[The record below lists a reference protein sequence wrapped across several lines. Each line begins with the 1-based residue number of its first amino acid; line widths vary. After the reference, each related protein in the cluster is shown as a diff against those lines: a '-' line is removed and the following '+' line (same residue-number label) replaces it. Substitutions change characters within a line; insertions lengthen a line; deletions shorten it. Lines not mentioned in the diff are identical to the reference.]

1 MKTLAKTLICCAP
14 SIFAVSAD
22 AAAEISSQTVAALPS
37 HYHLGPGDCRPG
49 IGFSFVAET
58 PDHPSTYPKLVLRV
72 FNGQIIGMVF
82 EAEAA
87 AGWKPWYD
95 QPEGKP
101 VSHHGGPPH
110 YSQAIY
116 FKAPP
121 TTADCANATGPG
133 KTMGAR
139 SER

>member
-1 MKTLAKTLICCAP
+1 MKMSVKTLICCVV
-14 SIFAVSAD
+14 SIGAVSAD
-22 AAAEISSQTVAALPS
+22 AAAETSSQTVAGLPS
-37 HYHLGPGDCRPG
+37 HYHLGPGGCRPG
-49 IGFSFVAET
+49 NGFSFVAET

-82 EAEAA
+82 EAEAP

-95 QPEGKP
+95 QPDGKP

-116 FKAPP
+116 FNTPP
-121 TTADCANATGPG
+121 TAADCANVTGPG
-133 KTMGAR
+133 KTIGAR
-139 SER
+139 PAR